1 MLLVLLFLGL
11 GLGDVYSVK
20 LVNVSVEEFA
30 SENGLRHVRSVL
42 GYDVFESH
50 GKRTAPPPKD
60 AFRDVQKKHFK
71 RARRMTETDPLFY
84 SQWHLQMV
92 RAQDIGSD
100 GGGIQIAI
108 VDDGVQHVHE
118 DLRQNYNGQL
128 SWDFNGKDADPA
140 PAANDGHGTAC
151 AGVAAAVRNHVCG
164 RGVAPGAGIVGLRL
178 IGGLV
183 YDYEEGMAFSHHSDR
198 IRIYSNSWGPEDNG
212 ILMEAPGPVAL
223 EALRRGFERGNLFVW
238 ASGNGRRQG
247 DNSNCDGYANSR
259 YTLAIGAID
268 YTGQASYYSEPGAN
282 LLAVTPSSGNGR
294 GIVTTDLLGPA
305 GYNQG
310 MCTGDFGGTSSAA
323 PLAAG
328 IFALMLSVRPEL
340 NARDV
345 TNIVAKMGNFKHSHD
360 TGFGMLVVPR
370 LLELTRQHTILQPRV
385 WESVVTT
392 HNVAQA
398 ITKGYD
404 GVSISLTPSREL
416 VVERVV
422 VTVDFSHG
430 YRGQVLVNLMSPL
443 STSYLL
449 PHRASDRTSGRT
461 VWSFSSLHHYGET
474 LSHTAGWRVVV
485 RDDTFNEYHGTLNRV
500 TVEWLGHAKN

>member
-1 MLLVLLFLGL
+1 MLLFVFLWWCV
-11 GLGDVYSVK
+11 LGDVYSVK
-20 LVNVSVEEFA
+20 LLNVSVEEFGR
-30 SENGLRHVRSVL
+30 ENGLKHVRSVL
-42 GYDVFESH
+42 GYEVFESSH
-50 GKRTAPPPKD
+50 AKRTIPIG
-60 AFRDVQKKHFK
+60 AFRDVQKRHFK
-71 RARRMTETDPLFY
+71 RARKATETDPLFY

-92 RAQDIGSD
+92 RGQDVATD
-100 GGGIQIAI
+100 GGGVQIAI

-118 DLRQNYNGQL
+118 DLKQNYNGQL
-128 SWDFNGKDADPA
+128 SWDFNGKDADPT

-212 ILMEAPGPVAL
+212 ISMDAPGPVAL
-223 EALRRGFERGNLFVW
+223 EALKRGFERGNLFVW
-238 ASGNGRRQG
+238 AGGNGRRQG

-259 YTLAIGAID
+259 YTLAIGAND

-282 LLAVTPSSGNGR
+282 LLAVTPSSGSGR
-294 GIVTTDLLGPA
+294 GIVTTDLLGPD

-340 NARDV
+340 NARDI
-345 TNIVAKMGNFKHSHD
+345 THIVAKMGDFKHSHD
-360 TGFGMLVVPR
+360 TGFGMLVIPR
-370 LLELTRQHTILQPRV
+370 LLEFTRQHVVLQPRA
-385 WESVVTT
+385 WISVSATLR
-392 HNVAQA
+392 VAQS

-404 GVSISLTPSREL
+404 GLSIPFTPTRDL
-416 VVERVV
+416 IVEKVV
-422 VTVDFSHG
+422 VTIDFSHG
-430 YRGQVLVNLMSPL
+430 SRGQVVINLVSPL

-449 PHRASDRTSGRT
+449 PHRASDRTSGRF

-474 LSHTAGWRVVV
+474 LSPTAAWHVVV
-485 RDDTFNEYHGTLNRV
+485 RDDTFNEYHGTVNHV
-500 TVEWLGHAKN
+500 TVEWLGH